1 MSIIRNRLYQFKQ
14 ELLSNKDRAW
24 YSHTNLLTAV
34 DLLITDLDN
43 LDESDWI
50 RVNDE
55 MPVERD
61 SMFAKFK
68 GTNKWKTGMF
78 EKVSRNVLVTVEYD
92 NGERHTEVAH
102 TVDGMMVGQRKSE
115 KEKID
120 RRLHNTDLLLRN
132 YRTLKASY
140 ENAVYKS
147 KEGEVTEVLEDI
159 MTMKDDKVIV
169 ESIKTS
175 AKRTAIMVQH
185 IDKMLDVYRI
195 YCSKLSEKDKRRY
208 KIIKALYISKT
219 PMTIA
224 EISKKFSVSKVTVYE
239 DIKIAKERLSSL
251 FFGID
256 GLKFF

>member
-1 MSIIRNRLYQFKQ
+1 MPAGVRIRPLMMRFVLHQNRRHRFSDLTGRGETTRQICSYGMDTEKKVQFV
-14 ELLSNKDRAW
+14 A
-24 YSHTNLLTAV
+24 LTKEEIDAMIQQAALAGAQV
-34 DLLITDLDN
+34 A
-43 LDESDWI
+43 SD
-50 RVNDE
+50 
-55 MPVERD
+55 
-61 SMFAKFK
+61 A
-68 GTNKWKTGMF
+68 
-78 EKVSRNVLVTVEYD
+78 
-92 NGERHTEVAH
+92 
-102 TVDGMMVGQRKSE
+102 MMVGQRKSE

>member
-1 MSIIRNRLYQFKQ
+1 MDTEKKVQFV
-14 ELLSNKDRAW
+14 A
-24 YSHTNLLTAV
+24 LTKEEIDAMIQQAALAGAQV
-34 DLLITDLDN
+34 A
-43 LDESDWI
+43 SD
-50 RVNDE
+50 
-55 MPVERD
+55 
-61 SMFAKFK
+61 A
-68 GTNKWKTGMF
+68 
-78 EKVSRNVLVTVEYD
+78 
-92 NGERHTEVAH
+92 
-102 TVDGMMVGQRKSE
+102 MMVGQRKSE

-208 KIIKALYISKT
+208 KIIKALYISKDVVDQEILG
-219 PMTIA
+219 MSLEDRVALREKYMNEVNA
-224 EISKKFSVSKVTVYE
+224 EYDAWEQKFNEEHGIEELRDDPSITWDIYNSYYE
-239 DIKIAKERLSSL
+239 ACRNGEI
-251 FFGID
+251 
-256 GLKFF
+256 

>member
-1 MSIIRNRLYQFKQ
+1 MKSLEKILENRCIRNHKTMFPAHEAEIGLVRYGMDTEKKVQFV
-14 ELLSNKDRAW
+14 A
-24 YSHTNLLTAV
+24 LTKEEIDAMIQQAALAGAQV
-34 DLLITDLDN
+34 A
-43 LDESDWI
+43 SD
-50 RVNDE
+50 
-55 MPVERD
+55 
-61 SMFAKFK
+61 A
-68 GTNKWKTGMF
+68 
-78 EKVSRNVLVTVEYD
+78 
-92 NGERHTEVAH
+92 
-102 TVDGMMVGQRKSE
+102 MMVGQRKSE